1 MTALIELYA
10 NNAYSTLANGI
21 TSTDT
26 TINLAPGTGARFPN
40 PTSGT
45 QFFRLNLTSAATPN
59 VPLEI
64 VYVIARSTNALTV
77 LRGQEGTTAQAWL
90 LGDLCANEPTAGMF
104 SQFVQPWT
112 GVDTGAVN
120 AYVVSTP
127 QAQGAYYTGM
137 PCTFYTLNA
146 NTSTTPT
153 LNLNGLGAKVI
164 KNADGTALLAS
175 QLLANT
181 PISVLYDSSDASWRL
196 QSPLGMPTNLT
207 PSRAAGID
215 PSGRI
220 TAALPTLAQLNLLAN
235 WENAIQT
242 GSNEYGYWSINP
254 QGQIIQYGSYM
265 TSTNPSQIITFP
277 IAFPNAPLVGFAA
290 QGTAGSANWG
300 AGIPDISAVDDQ
312 TWTQTSM
319 QVFTLQWNNTAKGWQ
334 GLNGLGI
341 FWLVIGN

>member
-104 SQFVQPWT
+104 NQFVQPWT

-220 TAALPTLAQLNLLAN
+220 TAAAPSLVQLNMLQN
-235 WENAIQT
+235 WNEPIQSQAGT
-242 GSNEYGYWSINP
+242 PGWVINP
-254 QGQIIQYGSYM
+254 QGILMQWATGYA
-265 TSTNPSQIITFP
+265 STDGGLISF
-277 IAFPNAPLVGFAA
+277 AESFPNA
-290 QGTAGSANWG
+290 
-300 AGIPDISAVDDQ
+300 ISAVFVSIATAD
-312 TWTQTSM
+312 SA
-319 QVFTLQWNNTAKGWQ
+319 TLAS
-334 GLNGLGI
+334 NGYCGYQI
-341 FWLVIGN
+341 VTNQQIRVYSVVGVPAVSVMAIGY